1 MSLLSVL
8 LMVALF
14 FSETWSFA
22 HPTLRSSLEIDPEG
36 EEMLELHFNV
46 TLFDV
51 HCDLVSVDVWD
62 TLGTNEVNITK
73 DVTRWHLDEQG
84 ARRKFH
90 GHNTKPKP
98 VKHERHEESLEEILA
113 ALTDEDGNRW
123 HSAELTPDNID
134 KFYQRHPVAFVDFFA
149 PWCIWCQRLAP
160 TWEKFAAEARRRKL
174 AVGVGKVDCVA
185 HAELC
190 KRERIMAFPTLR
202 WIERGKAVMP
212 DHKGDRTV
220 DALADYAE
228 RRLGNAAK
236 RKEDY
241 DYGEDDEFHPAHHPG
256 CQVSGHVLVQRVPG
270 NLHLHAA
277 SDYHNVHAAMTN
289 LTHRVN
295 ELSFGAPGG
304 PGQRPDYLRWLDL
317 FVRAPENTKRLDPL
331 TGKLYPSRAAHQAFH
346 HHLKVVASV
355 VDFLFVTPVYQILAE
370 SQLLFYD
377 TDEVPEIKFLW
388 DMSPVSI
395 VVTKEGKEWYEYL
408 TSLLAIVGGTYTT
421 LGLINRTLLRVF
433 KPKRL

>member
-1 MSLLSVL
+1 
-8 LMVALF
+8 
-14 FSETWSFA
+14 
-22 HPTLRSSLEIDPEG
+22 
-36 EEMLELHFNV
+36 
-46 TLFDV
+46 
-51 HCDLVSVDVWD
+51 
-62 TLGTNEVNITK
+62 
-73 DVTRWHLDEQG
+73 
-84 ARRKFH
+84 
-90 GHNTKPKP
+90 
-98 VKHERHEESLEEILA
+98 
-113 ALTDEDGNRW
+113 
-123 HSAELTPDNID
+123 
-134 KFYQRHPVAFVDFFA
+134 
-149 PWCIWCQRLAP
+149 
-160 TWEKFAAEARRRKL
+160 
-174 AVGVGKVDCVA
+174 
-185 HAELC
+185 
-190 KRERIMAFPTLR
+190 
-202 WIERGKAVMP
+202 
-212 DHKGDRTV
+212 
-220 DALADYAE
+220 
-228 RRLGNAAK
+228 
-236 RKEDY
+236 
-241 DYGEDDEFHPAHHPG
+241 
-256 CQVSGHVLVQRVPG
+256 
-270 NLHLHAA
+270 
-277 SDYHNVHAAMTN
+277 MTN